1 MMGNSVLNL
10 SDWETLEANID
21 NLFWDKEAIST
32 LGLVLNAYK
41 TIFIFV
47 YIYID

>member
-1 MMGNSVLNL
+1 MDNRRIYFGFDL

-32 LGLVLNAYK
+32 LGLVLNAYNN
-41 TIFIFV
+41 
-47 YIYID
+47 